1 MAGGTHTG
9 GFMPLGE
16 ALTVTCGTPSPHL
29 TGKQLRSGGAG
40 SAGPVC
46 YGPEIRSLHGAAP
59 LLGSL

>member
-1 MAGGTHTG
+1 
-9 GFMPLGE
+9 MPLGE

-29 TGKQLRSGGAG
+29 TGKQLRSGRAG